1 MSVVPRHAKGTA
13 RGWTVHTLT
22 GHNDVSN
29 PSFSAETVV
38 YTKPIFFFFITRMQ
52 CLQENQVVLYNLA
65 GF

>member
-1 MSVVPRHAKGTA
+1 MSVVPRHAKDTA

-38 YTKPIFFFFITRMQ
+38 YTKANFFVTRMQ
-52 CLQENQVVLYNLA
+52 CLQENQVVLYSLA